1 MDTGEDE
8 GHRKKD
14 HPGLPR
20 MEKEGKII
28 AEAVGRIVEEKSK
41 KMAKE
46 KKVVERRK
54 EERIEELEEKVRKM
68 VKEKK
73 EVDKKKEERIE
84 GLEEKVR
91 RMEKMI
97 ERMEQ
102 NRGKRKREDIEESV
116 GVKKKWWA
124 GVGERNE
131 NELRKRNVILRV
143 EKEVW
148 GDKGSHWEKVKEI
161 FTEGLKI
168 RVTVRDVFVVGQRGA
183 WLTLLVKLKDEE
195 EKWRVIEARR
205 KAGNR
210 VGVKI
215 VEDKSVERRDRERER
230 GERGENGRE
239 NKQEY
244 REI

>member
-1 MDTGEDE
+1 
-8 GHRKKD
+8 
-14 HPGLPR
+14 
-20 MEKEGKII
+20 MEEEGKII

-46 KKVVERRK
+46 KKELERRK

-91 RMEKMI
+91 RMERMI

-102 NRGKRKREDIEESV
+102 NGGKRKREDIEESV

-131 NELRKRNVILRV
+131 DEQRKRNVILRV

-148 GDKGSHWEKVKEI
+148 GDKGSHWEKVKEV

-168 RVTVRDVFVVGQRGA
+168 RVTVKEVFVVGQRGA

-230 GERGENGRE
+230 RERGENGRE